1 MLEKA
6 TADQERLAR
15 IRDPGQTR
23 QALLEAAEREIHLH
37 GYQAA
42 SLSQIINEAG
52 VTKGALYHHFANKQ
66 ALGYAVFDEIWA
78 PQLRSMW
85 TEPLHGGKGD
95 PVQVLID
102 TIVEAGDS
110 MDDGDLALG
119 CPINNL
125 AQEMSPINE
134 GFRIRINRLLGE
146 WRDAI
151 AAGLRRG
158 QAGGFVTRRVRAE
171 TAAAMLVASFEGCL
185 GMAKNAQSRELL
197 VQCGRGVIDYLET
210 LRT

>member
-1 MLEKA
+1 MLDKE
-6 TADQERLAR
+6 TAEQERFAR

-23 QALLEAAEREIHLH
+23 QVLLEAAEREIHLH

-42 SLSQIINEAG
+42 SLSQIITEAG

-66 ALGYAVFDEIWA
+66 ALGFAVFDEIWA
-78 PQLRSMW
+78 PQLRSIW
-85 TEPLHGGKGD
+85 TEPLLGGKGN
-95 PVQVLID
+95 PLQVLID
-102 TIVEAGDS
+102 TIAKAGDS
-110 MDDGDLALG
+110 MQEEDLALG

-134 GFRIRINRLLGE
+134 GFRIRINRLLEE

-151 AAGLRRG
+151 AVALRRG
-158 QAGGFVTRRVRAE
+158 QAEGLVTRRVAAE
-171 TAAAMLVASFEGCL
+171 TAAALLVASFEGCL

-197 VQCGRGVIDYLET
+197 ARCSGGVTDYLET
-210 LRT
+210 LRA